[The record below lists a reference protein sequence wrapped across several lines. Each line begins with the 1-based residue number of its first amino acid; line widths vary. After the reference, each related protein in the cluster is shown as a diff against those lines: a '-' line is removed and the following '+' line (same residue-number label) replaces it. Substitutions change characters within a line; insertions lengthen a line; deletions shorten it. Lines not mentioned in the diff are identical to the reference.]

1 VLTGAVADP
10 KAWRHAIGRRFRIGP
25 ETGPHRFVHQREAA
39 ADCVTIPTTAC
50 ELQTSKK
57 LREEFNV
64 SQNTDRAKE
73 RLQRA
78 RSCLRCRSPILDM
91 LCMIFAQAQTGSPG
105 PMPGGGIG
113 SFFVPL
119 IFIFIIMYF
128 VMIRPQKKRQEQQQ
142 KLVSSL
148 KTGDRVV
155 TNAGIHGLISN
166 VKETTVL
173 VKVAD
178 NVKIEI
184 DKSAITN
191 VLKEA

>member
-1 VLTGAVADP
+1 
-10 KAWRHAIGRRFRIGP
+10 
-25 ETGPHRFVHQREAA
+25 
-39 ADCVTIPTTAC
+39 
-50 ELQTSKK
+50 
-57 LREEFNV
+57 
-64 SQNTDRAKE
+64 
-73 RLQRA
+73 
-78 RSCLRCRSPILDM
+78 
-91 LCMIFAQAQTGSPG
+91 
-105 PMPGGGIG
+105 MPGGGIG

-128 VMIRPQKKRQEQQQ
+128 VMIRPQKKRQEQQR
-142 KLVSSL
+142 KLIGSL

-184 DKSAITN
+184 EKSAVSN
-191 VLKEA
+191 VLKES

>member
-1 VLTGAVADP
+1 
-10 KAWRHAIGRRFRIGP
+10 
-25 ETGPHRFVHQREAA
+25 
-39 ADCVTIPTTAC
+39 
-50 ELQTSKK
+50 
-57 LREEFNV
+57 
-64 SQNTDRAKE
+64 
-73 RLQRA
+73 
-78 RSCLRCRSPILDM
+78 
-91 LCMIFAQAQTGSPG
+91 
-105 PMPGGGIG
+105 
-113 SFFVPL
+113 
-119 IFIFIIMYF
+119 MYF
-128 VMIRPQKKRQEQQQ
+128 VMIRPQKKRQEQQKQ
-142 KLVSSL
+142 LIAGL

>member
-1 VLTGAVADP
+1 
-10 KAWRHAIGRRFRIGP
+10 
-25 ETGPHRFVHQREAA
+25 
-39 ADCVTIPTTAC
+39 
-50 ELQTSKK
+50 
-57 LREEFNV
+57 
-64 SQNTDRAKE
+64 
-73 RLQRA
+73 
-78 RSCLRCRSPILDM
+78 
-91 LCMIFAQAQTGSPG
+91 
-105 PMPGGGIG
+105 MPGGGIG

-166 VKETTVL
+166 VKESTVL

-178 NVKIEI
+178 NVKIEV